1 MVAVPAR
8 RFSATTPASRR
19 LRAARAVCGWLPPIV
34 AQTVRDAVYPRSV
47 ARAEACTFTATSVT
61 GSPFSGST
69 ADHVAYPFAV
79 HGYFNWRNVAI
90 ARAVCRPGDV
100 VYDVGA
106 NLGSETVAFSD
117 VVGPRGRVIAFEPFP
132 ANVEQLRAN
141 AAAVSSANVEVRPI
155 ALGEGEGE
163 IHFTPPASGNSGSG
177 HIAGNG
183 DDLAGAVAVSCTTLD
198 ALRADGLPPARL
210 IVIDA
215 EGHEAAILRGAVHT
229 LDHDRPVV
237 AFEAVGELLAR
248 AGSGVGE
255 LAALMAQSRYA
266 LSEIRR
272 LGLAP
277 IGDGAAIPDSSDWL
291 AVPREQAF
299 LIAAVQRT
307 LRRGALA
314 PCLPGLNPLCGSRD
328 GR

>member
-8 RFSATTPASRR
+8 RFSVTTRASPR
-19 LRAARAVCGWLPPIV
+19 LRAARAVCAWLPPIV
-34 AQTVRDAVYPRSV
+34 AQTVRDAVYPRAL
-47 ARAEACTFTATSVT
+47 ARAEACTFTAASVT

-141 AAAVSSANVEVRPI
+141 AAATRSANVEVRPI
-155 ALGEGEGE
+155 ALGDRESE

-177 HIAGNG
+177 HVAGTG
-183 DDLAGAVAVSCTTLD
+183 DDLAGALAVSCTTLD
-198 ALRADGLPPARL
+198 ALRATGLPGARL

-215 EGHEAAILRGAVHT
+215 EGHEAAILRGAVQT
-229 LDHDRPVV
+229 LGGDRPVL
-237 AFEAVGELLAR
+237 AFEAVGDLLAR
-248 AGSGVGE
+248 AGSSVAE
-255 LAALMAQSRYA
+255 LAALMAQLRYE
-266 LSEIRR
+266 LSEIGRF
-272 LGLAP
+272 GLAP
-277 IGDGAAIPDSSDWL
+277 IAGGGAIPDSSDWL
-291 AVPREQAF
+291 AVPREQAA
-299 LIAAVQRT
+299 LTAAVQRT
-307 LRRGALA
+307 LRRGALL
-314 PCLPGLNPLCGSRD
+314 PCVPGLNPLCGSRD
-328 GR
+328 GP